1 MANFSPP
8 LPFPPQISRKTS
20 RKKAETPP
28 PSIPTHPQNPLHF
41 LSPFLSFSQSFR
53 TGFPYSVKGR
63 NPLKPSVFKG
73 LERIRERRRKKS
85 LLGWMALGDVVWG
98 GRMGEMGE
106 RGGKRG
112 RTLQDR
118 FLQGP
123 QSLNYLLFYCPVV
136 MAEAPYPHGRLYLIL
151 FPLSLPPSFPSPKFF
166 FQPF

>member
-98 GRMGEMGE
+98 KDGEN
-106 RGGKRG
+106 GGRG
-112 RTLQDR
+112 RGKEEDPGDWCSSR
-118 FLQGP
+118 SSVCSF
-123 QSLNYLLFYCPVV
+123 
-136 MAEAPYPHGRLYLIL
+136 IL
-151 FPLSLPPSFPSPKFF
+151 FFITLSG
-166 FQPF
+166 